1 MSIPN
6 KARVAQV
13 FIGSIVFE
21 GVMLPNGD
29 FAITLSQLRDLAFP
43 SVSQNNAIREL
54 KAACGKD
61 FQLTKVST
69 EISNN
74 PQWIVPID
82 QLNYCLTELAFRG
95 HKESRD
101 LVRVLSGLSLQ
112 QLFCDAFGQKFEAAD
127 RQAWL
132 QSRVSGKN
140 ARRSLTDAINS
151 YVQRHPELPKKT
163 KDYIYAT
170 TTDNTYKALFGVSS
184 KVLKETRGVKNLRD
198 NMTMAEI
205 NAIDTVEGIA
215 QRLIDIEDVSP
226 IRAML
231 IASERALLTRV
242 FLGETA
248 KAIIAFNDV
257 LALAEGD

>member
-13 FIGSIVFE
+13 SIGSIVFE
-21 GVMLPNGD
+21 GIMLPNGD
-29 FAITLSQLRDLAFP
+29 FVITLSQLRDLAFP
-43 SVSQNNAIREL
+43 STYQTHALREL

-127 RQAWL
+127 RQA
-132 QSRVSGKN
+132 RIAGEYTH
-140 ARRSLTDAINS
+140 RSLTDAIDS

-170 TTDNTYKALFGVSS
+170 TLDNTYKALFGFSS
-184 KVLKETRGVKNLRD
+184 KVLKVTRGVNNLRD
-198 NMTMAEI
+198 HMTMAEI

-248 KAIIAFNDV
+248 KAVIAFNDA

>member
-1 MSIPN
+1 MSSLSVFDFEGNTVRFVGTVDKPEW
-6 KARVAQV
+6 VAQDV
-13 FIGSIVFE
+13 CKVLEIKNVSDAIERLDDYQKGIVTTDTLGGKQEMLTVTEAGLYALIFTSRKASAKRFQRWVFE
-21 GVMLPNGD
+21 EVLPSIRKTG
-29 FAITLSQLRDLAFP
+29 TYT
-43 SVSQNNAIREL
+43 SQNQKL
-54 KAACGKD
+54 KQEQARIAGKY
-61 FQLTKVST
+61 T
-69 EISNN
+69 
-74 PQWIVPID
+74 
-82 QLNYCLTELAFRG
+82 
-95 HKESRD
+95 
-101 LVRVLSGLSLQ
+101 
-112 QLFCDAFGQKFEAAD
+112 
-127 RQAWL
+127 
-132 QSRVSGKN
+132 
-140 ARRSLTDAINS
+140 RRSLTDAINS

-242 FLGETA
+242 FLGETLEA
-248 KAIIAFNDV
+248 VIAFNDA
-257 LALAEGD
+257 LALAEGA

>member
-1 MSIPN
+1 MSSLSVFDFEGNTVRFVGTVDKPEW
-6 KARVAQV
+6 VAQDVCKVLEIKNVSDAIERLDDYQKGSVVINDTSCSTRKTISVLTVTEAGLYALIFTSRKASAKRFQRWV
-13 FIGSIVFE
+13 FNEVLPSIRKT
-21 GVMLPNGD
+21 G
-29 FAITLSQLRDLAFP
+29 TYT
-43 SVSQNNAIREL
+43 SQNQKL
-54 KAACGKD
+54 KQEQARIAGKY
-61 FQLTKVST
+61 T
-69 EISNN
+69 
-74 PQWIVPID
+74 
-82 QLNYCLTELAFRG
+82 
-95 HKESRD
+95 
-101 LVRVLSGLSLQ
+101 
-112 QLFCDAFGQKFEAAD
+112 
-127 RQAWL
+127 
-132 QSRVSGKN
+132 
-140 ARRSLTDAINS
+140 RRSLTDAINS

-248 KAIIAFNDV
+248 KAIIAFNDA